1 MSKQT
6 IADLIAATLAEAGVE
21 RIWGVTGDSL
31 NGLNESLRRLD
42 KIKWMMTRHEE
53 VAAFAAGAEASLT
66 GKLGVCAGS
75 CGPGNLHL
83 INGLFDCHRNH
94 SPVLAI
100 AAHIPSSEIGLGYF
114 QETHPQELFRECSH
128 FVELV
133 SNPAQMPEVMHRA
146 MRAAIGKQGVAVI
159 VISGDVALSEAPE
172 GAVAA
177 FPTLRA
183 PRIIPQPEDLD
194 HIVEILGDAK
204 AVAMLCGSGCADAH
218 DEVVALA
225 DRLSAPVVHALR
237 GKEHVEWDNPYDVG
251 MTGLIGFSS
260 GYHVMENCDALLM
273 LGTDFPYR
281 NFYPKNARIIQVD
294 RDPSQLGKRAPL
306 ALGVVGDVRETINA
320 LLERLDARVDRSFLQ
335 TSLRHY
341 SKARDGL
348 DSLATPD
355 KPGRPVHPQYIAK
368 LVSEMAAEDA
378 IISADV
384 GTPTVWAARYLTMN
398 GKRRLLFSG
407 NHGSMANALPQALGA
422 QAAYPSRQ
430 VISLSG
436 DGGFAMSMGD
446 FLSLAQLGLPVKVVL
461 FDNSLLGFVAMEQ
474 KAGGYLDVNVQ
485 LQNPDFAA
493 IAEACGVLGVRVE
506 ESDHLEP
513 ALALAFAHDGPA
525 LVSVRTASHE
535 LAMPPAIKI
544 EQAKGFGLYMM
555 KAIMNGRGDEIVEL
569 ARTNLRI

>member
-6 IADLIAATLAEAGVE
+6 IADLVAATLADAGVE

-31 NGLNESLRRLD
+31 NGLNESLRRLGA
-42 KIKWMMTRHEE
+42 IQWMMTRHEE
-53 VAAFAAGAEASLT
+53 VAAFAAGAEAGLT

-94 SPVLAI
+94 VPVLAI

-133 SNPAQMPEVMHRA
+133 SNPKQMPEVLHRA
-146 MRAAIGKQGVAVI
+146 MRAAIGKQGVAVV
-159 VISGDVALSEAPE
+159 VIPGDVALAEAPA
-172 GAVAA
+172 GAATVFPVLRPPRLLPHPSDIDQLVA
-177 FPTLRA
+177 LLDESRA
-183 PRIIPQPEDLD
+183 TAL
-194 HIVEILGDAK
+194 
-204 AVAMLCGSGCADAH
+204 LCGNGCAGAH

-225 DRLSAPVVHALR
+225 DRLGAPVVHALR
-237 GKEHVEWDNPYDVG
+237 GKEHVEWDNPFDVG

-260 GYHVMENCDALLM
+260 GYHVMENCDTLLM

-281 NFYPKNARIIQVD
+281 NFYPESARIIQID

-306 ALGVVGDVRETINA
+306 ALGIVGDVGETVRQ
-320 LLERLDARVDRSFLQ
+320 LLPRLERREDRTFLTRSLEHYASAR
-335 TSLRHY
+335 
-341 SKARDGL
+341 KGL

-368 LVSEMAAEDA
+368 LVSDLAADDA
-378 IISADV
+378 IITVDV
-384 GTPTVWAARYLTMN
+384 GTPTVWAARYLKMT

-407 NHGSMANALPQALGA
+407 NHGSMANALPQAMGA
-422 QAAYPSRQ
+422 QAAFPDRQ

-446 FLSLAQLGLPVKVVL
+446 FLSLAQLGLPVKVIV

-474 KAGGYLDVNVQ
+474 KAGGFLDVNVQ
-485 LQNPDFAA
+485 LHNPDFAA
-493 IAEACGVLGVRVE
+493 IAEACGVLGLRVE
-506 ESDHLEP
+506 DSDALEP
-513 ALALAFAHDGPA
+513 ALRRALAHPGPA
-525 LVSVRTASHE
+525 LVDVRTAPQE
-535 LAMPPAIKI
+535 LAMPPAIKL
-544 EQAKGFGLYMM
+544 EQAKGFSLYML
-555 KAIMNGRGDEIVEL
+555 KAIISGRGDEIIEL
-569 ARTNLRI
+569 ARTNLR